1 MVGHIF
7 FSFYYYFFVCPRH
20 LRYRG
25 RGKKWL
31 ENVNAGMTI
40 SPGGLP
46 YYYYYCMHRC
56 SNERD
61 RASWHCTIGGS
72 CLSSPTSTNLCEW
85 KSGFRLASS
94 DTCDASS
101 MTQTSNVRRANSAE
115 LLTPRQVVATTSW
128 TYTRKHAGTSPRS
141 QECEPKVF
149 LT

>member
-1 MVGHIF
+1 MLRYKTKSRPGLVALYDIRPGNGEGPF
-7 FSFYYYFFVCPRH
+7 LQPRSPH
-20 LRYRG
+20 GALRYRG

-31 ENVNAGMTI
+31 ENVNTGMTI

-85 KSGFRLASS
+85 KSGFRLASN

-115 LLTPRQVVATTSW
+115 LLTPRQVVATTS
-128 TYTRKHAGTSPRS
+128 
-141 QECEPKVF
+141 
-149 LT
+149 